1 MFASYV
7 TRTFPRETTGRERI
21 SRWEHCHAGFCQIVF
36 RKIPLMHLLRE
47 RVGPGR
53 NDEDKAKLQETLTC
67 PRFSPPLS
75 FSLRLH
81 RRMIDH

>member
-7 TRTFPRETTGRERI
+7 TRAFPSETGRERI
-21 SRWEHCHAGFCQIVF
+21 SRWEHCHAGFRQIDF
-36 RKIPLMHLLRE
+36 RKMPLMHLLGE

-67 PRFSPPLS
+67 PRFSPLS
-75 FSLRLH
+75 LFLFGC
-81 RRMIDH
+81 IDG